1 MRDPLL
7 LPPVVASLEPP
18 DAWCCVSTRKLASR
32 ALYSEGI
39 CTESELVDDK
49 AWGRPYLASVNLP
62 SKRTSQVPKGR
73 IERLAHIGAAA
84 TTVALSNVSL
94 KTRRLFGASE
104 NSAIMT
110 VAGARGLA
118 RRLSRLR
125 GAAMKL
131 GQMMSMGTDQVI
143 PPEIAEALSVLR
155 AAADAMPRGQ
165 VTEMLVKNFGS
176 DWEKHFAEFDFE
188 PMASASIGQVHR
200 ATLPD
205 GTEVVLKIQYPGVR
219 ASIESDVDNLA
230 SLLRLGRFLPG
241 EVDFEDLIQE
251 TKRQL
256 RHEAD
261 YRHEA
266 ENTRRYRTQFADTP
280 GIAIP
285 RVFDA
290 LCTDE
295 ILTTSYVNGTPL
307 LETGQRLASA
317 ERDALAE
324 RLLRVTCSEL
334 FMHRFMQTDPNPGN
348 FLYRE
353 SDGTLVLLDFGACD
367 AIDDKLA
374 SNYAGMTRALLN
386 DDRAALDR
394 AMEAIGFFATDD
406 ERGLRDDL
414 LDFVELSAEP
424 IRHHGRYDFGD
435 TDLPER
441 ARTMGMKLANS
452 HQLVRPPPA
461 ETLFIQRKIGGAF
474 LLVNRLNARV
484 DVRHILGEML

>member
-1 MRDPLL
+1 MN
-7 LPPVVASLEPP
+7 
-18 DAWCCVSTRKLASR
+18 LASS
-32 ALYSEGI
+32 ALYSDSI
-39 CTESELVDDK
+39 RAESELVDDK
-49 AWGRPYLASVNLP
+49 AQGRPYLLEVSLP
-62 SKRTSQVPKGR
+62 SKRTSQVPQGR

-94 KTRRLFGASE
+94 KTRRLFGGGE
-104 NSAIMT
+104 NPGLMT

-131 GQMMSMGTDQVI
+131 GQMMSMGSDQVI

-165 VTEMLVKNFGS
+165 VTEVLVKNFGL
-176 DWEKHFAEFDFE
+176 DWEKHFAAFDFE

-205 GTEVVLKIQYPGVR
+205 GAEVALKIQYPGVR
-219 ASIESDVDNLA
+219 ASIDSDVDNLA

-266 ENTRRYRTQFADTP
+266 ENTRRYRAQFAGYP

-295 ILTTSYVNGTPL
+295 ILTTAYLRGAPL
-307 LETGQRLASA
+307 LESAQQLASDK
-317 ERDALAE
+317 RDALAE
-324 RLLRVTCSEL
+324 KLLHVTCSEL
-334 FMHRFMQTDPNPGN
+334 FVHRFMQTDPNPGN

-353 SDGTLVLLDFGACD
+353 SDGALVLLDFGACD
-367 AIDDKLA
+367 AIDDRLA

-386 DDRAALDR
+386 GDRTALDR
-394 AMEAIGFFATDD
+394 AMEAIGFFAPDD
-406 ERGLRDDL
+406 DRQLREDL

-424 IRHHGRYDFGD
+424 IRCHGRYDFGN

-441 ARTMGMKLANS
+441 ARVMGLKLAKS
-452 HQLVRPPPA
+452 HRLVRTPPP

-474 LLVNRLNARV
+474 LLVNRLSARV
-484 DVRHILGEML
+484 AVRSLLDKML